1 MTRIPLLAT
10 LIVALACAT
19 MIGLGLWQLDR
30 RTEKEA
36 LIAIYRA
43 NLQKPATAFPRNAPV
58 ADTMLFR
65 KSASFCLKVV
75 DWRTEIGRST
85 AGGSGYRWIAQC
97 STGAEGPALL
107 VDMGVTRNPTRK
119 PNWSGGA
126 VTGVI
131 TTEPSHQSLF
141 SRIGGAS
148 EVLRPMLVSDT
159 PAPGLDASAPPA
171 PEDVPN
177 NHLAY
182 AVQWFLFSGIAA
194 IIYALALR
202 RRRPAQ

>member
-1 MTRIPLLAT
+1 MTRFPVIST
-10 LIVALACAT
+10 LIVALACAA

-30 RTEKEA
+30 RTEKAA

-43 NLQKPATAFPRNAPV
+43 NLQKPATVFPRHGPV
-58 ADTMLFR
+58 ADTLLFR

-75 DWRTEIGRST
+75 NWHTEIGRT
-85 AGGSGYRWIAQC
+85 ASGGSGYRWIAQC
-97 STGAEGPALL
+97 STGAEGPGVLL
-107 VDMGVTRNPTRK
+107 DMGVTRNPTQK
-119 PNWSGGA
+119 PSWPGGA
-126 VTGVI
+126 VTGII

-141 SRIGGAS
+141 SRIGGTPQI
-148 EVLRPMLVSDT
+148 LRPMLVSDT

-171 PEDVPN
+171 PDDVPN

-182 AVQWFLFSGIAA
+182 AVQWFLFAGVAA

-202 RRRPAQ
+202 RRRRAQ